1 MSPVPQDSV
10 PCSVSPVPQTQVRA
24 GAGARFAVSP
34 MSDGP
39 WVGSWR
45 PHRPRGPI
53 AALYTGPGPK
63 YGLPTSIGFRE
74 HDPSRER
81 APAFSFGLRAERRP
95 PERSPG
101 PVYLLPPGTAARGRA
116 APPAYSIR
124 SRPREPVP
132 FSTPGPGRY
141 SPERAGRVAF
151 PTAPACSLRSRTQ
164 HGAVQQ
170 TPGPAA
176 YHLPPMLGPR
186 VVNKT
191 SAPSYSVS
199 GRSTIGTFYQDLCK
213 TPGPCRYRMVDTDV
227 YKHRAPRFSMLARNV
242 LPGDT
247 TTKPGPGAYSPQQ
260 SRPQG
265 VTFGIRHSEYLTP
278 LIVDVP
284 D

>member
-1 MSPVPQDSV
+1 
-10 PCSVSPVPQTQVRA
+10 
-24 GAGARFAVSP
+24 

-53 AALYTGPGPK
+53 AALYTSPGPK
-63 YGLPTSIGFRE
+63 YGLPTSVGFLA
-74 HDPSRER
+74 HDPSRDR
-81 APAFSFGLRAERRP
+81 APAFSFGLRAEARP
-95 PERSPG
+95 RERSPG
-101 PVYLLPPGTAARGRA
+101 PVYRVPPGSTARGRA
-116 APPAYSIR
+116 GAPACSIY
-124 SRPREPVP
+124 SRPRDPAP
-132 FSTPGPGRY
+132 FNTPGPGRY

-186 VVNKT
+186 VVSKT
-191 SAPSYSVS
+191 SAPNYSML
-199 GRSTIGTFYQDLCK
+199 GRSSSGAFYQDLCK
-213 TPGPCRYRMVDTDV
+213 TPGPCRYRVVHTDV
-227 YKHRAPRFSMLARNV
+227 YKPRAPRFTMRARNA
-242 LPGDT
+242 LPGDST
-247 TTKPGPGAYSPQQ
+247 AKPGPGAHSPQE

-265 VTFGIRHSEYLTP
+265 VTFGIRHSAYVAP
-278 LIVDVP
+278 LIADVP